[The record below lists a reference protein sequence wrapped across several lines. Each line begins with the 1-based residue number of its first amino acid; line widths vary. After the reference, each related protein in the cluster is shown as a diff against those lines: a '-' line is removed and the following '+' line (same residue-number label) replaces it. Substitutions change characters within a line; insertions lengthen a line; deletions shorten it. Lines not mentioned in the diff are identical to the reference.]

1 MKKQD
6 THDSV
11 NPGRGEPSIW
21 RIAATEFR
29 RAPRWVRVGAAF
41 FALFMGAVVLQD
53 AGLGAGQGW
62 RRPETWGALLGASS
76 GILIGM
82 SSALYQMAQGGA
94 CSAMA
99 IRLETRR
106 LHPMLLAMP
115 VLAFAG
121 GILSAVSLAL
131 LLPYALAKPT
141 AWLAVAA
148 VLLVLFSSALAL
160 SDATRFLYRYAVS
173 QTELAERARVEASEA
188 QLAALQAQ
196 LDPHFLFN
204 ALNTVASLVRTDP
217 RSAEATVENLARIL
231 RRTLDRS
238 RKPSIPLSDELD
250 YLRAYLAI
258 EKERFGDRLAVD
270 WRIDPAALDCRVP
283 PMSLQPLVENSLKH
297 GLAQQLE
304 GGHVRIAAVRT
315 NGRLRLEVGDDG
327 PGFAPGHADG
337 TGLGNLRRRL
347 ETLYG
352 DTARLEVGHPNGR
365 RGATVAIELPA
376 RS

>member
-1 MKKQD
+1 MKKQRRAD
-6 THDSV
+6 PV
-11 NPGRGEPSIW
+11 NPTAPLEPSIW
-21 RIAATEFR
+21 RIAVSEFR
-29 RAPRWVRVGAAF
+29 RAPRWVRIGAAF
-41 FALFMGAVVLQD
+41 FAMYMGFIALQD
-53 AGLGAGQGW
+53 TGLAGQGW
-62 RRPETWGALLGASS
+62 RRPAFWGAMLGAFS

-82 SSALYQMAQGGA
+82 SSALYQIAQGEA
-94 CSAMA
+94 CNRFA

-115 VLAFAG
+115 VFAFAG
-121 GILSAVSLAL
+121 GVLAAASMAL
-131 LLPYALAKPT
+131 LVPYSLETPT

-148 VLLVLFSSALAL
+148 VLLALVASALAL
-160 SDATRFLYRYAVS
+160 SDATRFLYRHAVS
-173 QTELAERARVEASEA
+173 QTEAAERARVEASEA

-204 ALNTVASLVRTDP
+204 ALNTVASLVRTDA
-217 RSAEATVENLARIL
+217 RRAEATVENLARIL

-258 EKERFGDRLAVD
+258 EKERFGERLAVD
-270 WRIDPAALDCRVP
+270 WHIDPSALDCRVP

-297 GLAQQLE
+297 GLAQQMA

-315 NGRLRLEVGDDG
+315 NGKLRLEVGDDG
-327 PGFAPGHADG
+327 PGFAPGHVDG

-347 ETLYG
+347 VTLYG
-352 DTARLEVGHPNGR
+352 DDARLDVAARMGQ

-376 RS
+376 RN